1 MTWIQPLN
9 LQEWFISV
17 FAGSA
22 TYFAP
27 IAIFAIVGMAAFFRM
42 TALTM
47 GLMLMIF
54 LLMFSGFIPP
64 SILIFISLIGGLVLG
79 YVISKIVKN

>member
-1 MTWIQPLN
+1 MSWIQPLE
-9 LQEWFISV
+9 LQTWFINI
-17 FAGSA
+17 FAGSS

-27 IAIFAIVGMAAFFRM
+27 IAIFAIIGMAAFFRM
-42 TALTM
+42 TSLTM
-47 GLMLMIF
+47 GLMVIIF

-64 SILIFISLIGGLVLG
+64 SLLIFISLIGGLLLG